1 MTAHLIDFQRLA
13 VYEAGA
19 LLVTLLAFPEASDQ
33 VRGDVHA
40 SLCNYALR
48 IKSAIEPDCATL
60 PQSIKALYALRS
72 ERDCNRDLR
81 TLLRRVRDRMIAGRM
96 AVAFLK
102 GALPGQVFKLPQGL
116 KRLSINQLSRL
127 VLDDTRFTDP
137 HNVETRIWR
146 PSLRVVHLASAIQ
159 VFLNLT
165 EADIPKV
172 GLEALLLNRT
182 MIELVILGA
191 AYHETL
197 MAQSRHLRFDPEK
210 MIRIRLA

>member
-33 VRGDVHA
+33 MRGDVHA

-60 PQSIKALYALRS
+60 PQPIKPLYALRS

-102 GALPGQVFKLPQGL
+102 GALPGQELKLPQGL

-146 PSLRVVHLASAIQ
+146 PSLPVVHLASAIQ
-159 VFLNLT
+159 VFLKLT
-165 EADIPKV
+165 EADIPNV

-182 MIELVILGA
+182 MIELVIKGA

-197 MAQSRHLRFDPEK
+197 RAQSRHLRFDPEK